1 VLRIAAYSLLGS
13 RLLLAGVFL
22 LAGVTKLFDRA
33 GTGKALREFGLP
45 AALAEPLAVLLPLA
59 ELAVVVILFAAD
71 LAWYGA
77 AAALVLL
84 TIFIVAMI
92 TAILRGRKPD
102 CHCFGQLH
110 SEPVGWSTLIRN
122 VVLALVAVWIL
133 IEGRGAPGLDIWS
146 WLAGLDGRKKLG
158 VVAACIMSI
167 LFLRLMG
174 RVSSESEA
182 TAVPEPVYAPT
193 AETNHAE
200 THPAHTTGIGLPVG
214 TVAPDFE
221 LPDATGKKRNLA
233 SLLEG
238 QDQILLVFLSP
249 HCKPCQAVAT
259 NLPKWAREHER
270 LPEIIIVS
278 RGSTD
283 DNLEKLK
290 DTDPSRVLLQQ
301 NLETAA
307 AYDCTS
313 TPAAVLV
320 GSDRLIRSQSAV
332 GGVAIQQLLATCA
345 KTQPTAI

>member
-1 VLRIAAYSLLGS
+1 L
-13 RLLLAGVFL
+13 
-22 LAGVTKLFDRA
+22 
-33 GTGKALREFGLP
+33 
-45 AALAEPLAVLLPLA
+45 
-59 ELAVVVILFAAD
+59 
-71 LAWYGA
+71 
-77 AAALVLL
+77 
-84 TIFIVAMI
+84 
-92 TAILRGRKPD
+92 
-102 CHCFGQLH
+102 
-110 SEPVGWSTLIRN
+110 
-122 VVLALVAVWIL
+122 
-133 IEGRGAPGLDIWS
+133 
-146 WLAGLDGRKKLG
+146 
-158 VVAACIMSI
+158 
-167 LFLRLMG
+167 
-174 RVSSESEA
+174 
-182 TAVPEPVYAPT
+182 
-193 AETNHAE
+193 
-200 THPAHTTGIGLPVG
+200 G

-249 HCKPCQAVAT
+249 HCKPCQAVAAS
-259 NLPKWAREHER
+259 LPKWVREHER

-332 GGVAIQQLLATCA
+332 GSVAIQQLLATCA
-345 KTQPTAI
+345 KTQPATN